1 LALRNG
7 SGGAMTQQSSTER
20 VSKHRQR
27 QKELKRKRL
36 DLYVT
41 DDEKEFLR
49 SALRGRRLAKLN

>member
-1 LALRNG
+1 
-7 SGGAMTQQSSTER
+7 MTQQSSTER